1 MLSKAV
7 HRRGSRSKNRPL
19 LSFAERRQ
27 DEHRFLLQIEDLQAK
42 AGRAGFV
49 TRELLDLS
57 KKEIKM
63 EHFIIW
69 SNILAPF
76 GQTTL
81 WSTLGQTGFAL
92 GALPL
97 GEGFGFNGNI
107 LETNILN
114 LGVVLGI
121 VVSLGGDTLRSL
133 LSNRQE
139 GISKNLQQAEERAQE
154 AKQRVLEAK
163 SQLEKA
169 QKKAVEI
176 NEQGKATVD
185 KEKKDSVNR
194 KKEELFR
201 LTEKK
206 EQILHVEEQ
215 KAVSQ
220 VYNQLVKRVMDE
232 AKNKLLSLDS
242 QSHESVIKYQLVMLS
257 KYKQRAS

>member
-1 MLSKAV
+1 
-7 HRRGSRSKNRPL
+7 
-19 LSFAERRQ
+19 
-27 DEHRFLLQIEDLQAK
+27 
-42 AGRAGFV
+42 
-49 TRELLDLS
+49 
-57 KKEIKM
+57 M
-63 EHFIIW
+63 EHLIIW
-69 SNILAPF
+69 NNIIAP
-76 GQTTL
+76 
-81 WSTLGQTGFAL
+81 LGQIDLPLALERTEFAL

-133 LSNRQE
+133 LSSRQE

-169 QKKAVEI
+169 QKKAIDI

-194 KKEELFR
+194 KKEELSR

-206 EQILHVEEQ
+206 EQILNVEEQ

-220 VYNQLVKRVMDE
+220 VYNQLVKRVMDS
-232 AKNKLLSLDS
+232 AQKKLLRLDS
-242 QSHESVIKYQLVMLS
+242 QSHDSVIKYQLVMLS
-257 KYKQRAS
+257 KYKQRAE

>member
-1 MLSKAV
+1 MEVFMIDLTFLINISDQVFNLST
-7 HRRGSRSKNRPL
+7 L
-19 LSFAERRQ
+19 
-27 DEHRFLLQIEDLQAK
+27 
-42 AGRAGFV
+42 
-49 TRELLDLS
+49 
-57 KKEIKM
+57 
-63 EHFIIW
+63 
-69 SNILAPF
+69 PF
-76 GQTTL
+76 G
-81 WSTLGQTGFAL
+81 A
-92 GALPL
+92 
-97 GEGFGFNGNI
+97 EFGFNGNI

-232 AKNKLLSLDS
+232 AKNKLLRLDS

>member
-1 MLSKAV
+1 
-7 HRRGSRSKNRPL
+7 
-19 LSFAERRQ
+19 
-27 DEHRFLLQIEDLQAK
+27 
-42 AGRAGFV
+42 
-49 TRELLDLS
+49 
-57 KKEIKM
+57 M

-69 SNILAPF
+69 SNI
-76 GQTTL
+76 
-81 WSTLGQTGFAL
+81 SLGQTGFDL
-92 GALPL
+92 GVLPL

-133 LSNRQE
+133 LNSRRE

-154 AKQRVLEAK
+154 AKQKVSEAK

-169 QKKAVEI
+169 QNKAVEI
-176 NEQGKATVD
+176 SKQADATVE
-185 KEKKDSVNR
+185 KERTDSVNR
-194 KKEELFR
+194 KKEELSR

-206 EQILHVEEQ
+206 EQILYVEEQ

-232 AKNKLLSLDS
+232 AKTKLLRLDS
-242 QSHESVIKYQLVMLS
+242 PSQDSVIKYQLVMLS
-257 KYKQRAS
+257 KYKQQHRS

>member
-1 MLSKAV
+1 MLLRLKEPLLIRASSLKKATSGAPRKKAPLDSSGFV
-7 HRRGSRSKNRPL
+7 RRG
-19 LSFAERRQ
+19 
-27 DEHRFLLQIEDLQAK
+27 
-42 AGRAGFV
+42 
-49 TRELLDLS
+49 LLDFS
-57 KKEIKM
+57 KEEIKM
-63 EHFIIW
+63 EHLIMWGNIPLGRTPFDFW
-69 SNILAPF
+69 SN
-76 GQTTL
+76 
-81 WSTLGQTGFAL
+81 SVR
-92 GALPL
+92 L

-133 LSNRQE
+133 LSSRKE
-139 GISKNLQQAEERAQE
+139 GIYKNLKQAEERAQE

-169 QKKAVEI
+169 QNKAVEI

-194 KKEELFR
+194 KKEELAR

-206 EQILHVEEQ
+206 EQILNVEEQ

-232 AKNKLLSLDS
+232 AKNKLLRLDS
-242 QSHESVIKYQLVMLS
+242 QSHDSVIKYQLVMLS
-257 KYKQRAS
+257 KYKQQQKS

>member
-1 MLSKAV
+1 
-7 HRRGSRSKNRPL
+7 
-19 LSFAERRQ
+19 
-27 DEHRFLLQIEDLQAK
+27 
-42 AGRAGFV
+42 
-49 TRELLDLS
+49 
-57 KKEIKM
+57 M

-69 SNILAPF
+69 SNILAP
-76 GQTTL
+76 
-81 WSTLGQTGFAL
+81 LGQTDLRSALGRTEFVL

-133 LSNRQE
+133 LSSRQE

-169 QKKAVEI
+169 QNKAFEI

-194 KKEELFR
+194 KKEELSR

-232 AKNKLLSLDS
+232 AKNKLLKLDS
-242 QSHESVIKYQLVMLS
+242 QSHDSVIKYQLVMLS

>member
-1 MLSKAV
+1 
-7 HRRGSRSKNRPL
+7 
-19 LSFAERRQ
+19 
-27 DEHRFLLQIEDLQAK
+27 
-42 AGRAGFV
+42 
-49 TRELLDLS
+49 
-57 KKEIKM
+57 M

-69 SNILAPF
+69 SNIR
-76 GQTTL
+76 
-81 WSTLGQTGFAL
+81 
-92 GALPL
+92 L

-133 LSNRQE
+133 LNSRQE

-154 AKQRVLEAK
+154 AKQRVSEAK

-169 QKKAVEI
+169 RNKAVEI
-176 NEQGKATVD
+176 NEQGKTTAD

-194 KKEELFR
+194 KKEELSR

-206 EQILHVEEQ
+206 EQILYVEEQ

-220 VYNQLVKRVMDE
+220 VYNQLVNRVMAE
-232 AKNKLLSLDS
+232 AKNKLSRLDP

-257 KYKQRAS
+257 KYKQQDRF